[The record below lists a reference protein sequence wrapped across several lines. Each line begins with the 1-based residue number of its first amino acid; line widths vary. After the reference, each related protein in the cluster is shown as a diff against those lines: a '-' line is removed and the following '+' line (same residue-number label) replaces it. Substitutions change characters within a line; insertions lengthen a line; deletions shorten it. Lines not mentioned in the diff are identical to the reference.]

1 MSEITHIIEAILG
14 TGILSTIV
22 TFFLTR
28 KKYLAEVS
36 TIDIESMRKSLDF
49 YIDMVDDNKKR
60 IEYYQN
66 EIERCNQEMSK
77 LRNENIDLRKQLQE
91 VSNQVMYLMSKEN
104 KQ

>member
-1 MSEITHIIEAILG
+1 MNEIAHIVEAILG
-14 TGILSTIV
+14 TGILTTIV
-22 TFFLTR
+22 TFMLTR
-28 KKYLAEVS
+28 RKYLAEVS

-77 LRNENIDLRKQLQE
+77 LRSENIDLRKQLQE
-91 VSNQVMYLMSKEN
+91 VSNQVMYLMSKDKE
-104 KQ
+104 K